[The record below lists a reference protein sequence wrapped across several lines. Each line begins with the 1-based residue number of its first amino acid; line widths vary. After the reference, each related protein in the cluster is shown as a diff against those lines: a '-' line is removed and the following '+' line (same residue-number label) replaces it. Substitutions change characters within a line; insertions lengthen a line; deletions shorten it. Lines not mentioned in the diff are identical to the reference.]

1 MDRKNEIKE
10 MKAKLEQ
17 YQSDFTNAQLANEE
31 LNNELN
37 LARRKVNELDRS
49 IQQTQT
55 KIRETSR
62 GQGITSLQLQ
72 ELSNEQRL
80 YERNLDISNLVEEH
94 PSFLDVVEIQLKE
107 MEIEQDEGKILPL
120 ELVIDTGIFK
130 EKLTELNN
138 IDYIKTYGRNKASL
152 TYSNYEEA
160 YDKKIKN
167 LVEGHLDG
175 LPSQLFSYEDFSPI
189 AKEFL
194 KSPSIK
200 EFLGS

>member
-1 MDRKNEIKE
+1 MDRTKEIKE
-10 MKAKLEQ
+10 MEARLEQ
-17 YQSDFTNAQLANEE
+17 YQSAFTEAQSENETLNRELAS
-31 LNNELN
+31 
-37 LARRKVNELDRS
+37 AKQQVDKLDRS
-49 IQQTQT
+49 IAQTLG

-72 ELSNEQRL
+72 ELQNEQRL
-80 YERNLDISNLVEEH
+80 HERHLKVATLVAEH

-120 ELVIDTGIFK
+120 ELVIDSGNFR
-130 EKLTELNN
+130 EKITELNSIN
-138 IDYIKTYGRNKASL
+138 YIKTHGRDKASL

-160 YDKKIKN
+160 YDKRIKD

-175 LPSQLFSYEDFSPI
+175 QPSQLFSYEDFSPI

-194 KSPSIK
+194 KNPNIRDY
-200 EFLGS
+200 LGG